1 MEQTPWFSH
10 YDKDV
15 PRTLVPYP
23 ERTLLDYI
31 ADTAREHP
39 DLPAL
44 LFKGLR
50 IPYGE
55 LERVTDVFA
64 AALAELGVKKGDR
77 VALLLPNCPQFIIA
91 ELGVWKAGG
100 TVCPLNPIYTEREL
114 EEPLNNC
121 APETIVT
128 LTLFYNR
135 VKSIQPNTKLRRVIA
150 TNIKEFLPPVLR
162 FLFTL
167 VKEKKEGHRIRLQP
181 GDLWFSDLLKPT
193 GPDRRPSVSISPD
206 DPAVILLSGGTTG
219 TPKGAVGTHRGL
231 MMSGLQLNCWVKNLK
246 SESQDIALLP
256 LPLFHVYAHAGI
268 QCRGFVS
275 GSALS
280 LIPNPR
286 DIKDILHTI
295 RKVRPSFFVSV
306 PTLFIALLNHPDV
319 KAGKVD
325 FKSVKLCISGAAPLM
340 AETKKSFEELTGGRI
355 LEGYSLTEAM
365 MACTVNPALGVRK
378 IGSIGMPLPDVE
390 VRIADPDAGDK
401 TLPTGEVGEILMRAP
416 QLMQGYWQNP
426 VETAGVLQ
434 VHGEGGPWLHTGDLG
449 YMDEDGYVFIV
460 DRKKDVIKPSGF
472 QVWPREV
479 EEVVSSHPA
488 VLEVG
493 VAGVPD
499 DYQGEAVKAWVVLRS
514 GQEATADEIRQHC
527 RQKLAPYKVPKHVEF
542 RQSLPKSMVGK
553 VLRRLLAQEER
564 AKVAEKKKPRCSGHE
579 A

>member
-1 MEQTPWFSH
+1 MEQAPWFRS
-10 YDKDV
+10 YDEGV
-15 PRTLVPYP
+15 PKTLRPYP

-44 LFKGLR
+44 LFKGMR
-50 IPYGE
+50 VSYGE
-55 LERVTDVFA
+55 LDRITDAFA
-64 AALAELGVKKGDR
+64 VSLAEQGVKKGDR

-91 ELGVWKAGG
+91 ELGAWKAGT

-114 EEPLNNC
+114 EEPLVNLG
-121 APETIVT
+121 PETMVT
-128 LTLFYNR
+128 LTPFYNR
-135 VKSIQPNTKLRRVIA
+135 IKKIQPNTKLKRVIA
-150 TNIKEFLPPVLR
+150 TNIKEFLPPLLR

-167 VKEKKEGHRIRLQP
+167 AKEKKEGHRIHLQP
-181 GDLWFSDLLKPT
+181 GDLWFSDLLKT
-193 GPDRRPSVSISPD
+193 KESMKKPSVSVGLD

-219 TPKGAVGTHRGL
+219 TPKGAVGTHRCL
-231 MMSGLQLNCWVKNLK
+231 VSSGLQLNAWVKNIK
-246 SESQDIALLP
+246 SASQDVVMLP
-256 LPLFHVYAHAGI
+256 LPLFHVYANAGI
-268 QCRGFVS
+268 QCDSFV
-275 GSALS
+275 GGHALS
-280 LIPNPR
+280 LVPNPR
-286 DIKDILHTI
+286 DIKDIIHTI
-295 RKVRPSFFVSV
+295 RKERPTFFISV

-325 FKSVKLCISGAAPLM
+325 FKSIKLCISGAAPLM

-378 IGSIGMPLPDVE
+378 IGSIGLPLPDVE
-390 VRIADPDAGDK
+390 VRIADPEFGDK
-401 TLPTGEVGEILMRAP
+401 ILPSGEVGEVLMRAP

-479 EEVVSSHPA
+479 EEVVSSYPA

-493 VAGVPD
+493 VAGISD
-499 DYQGEAVKAWVVLRS
+499 DYQGEAVKAWVVLRP
-514 GQEATADEIRQHC
+514 GQQTTADEIRQYC

-542 RQSLPKSMVGK
+542 RESLPKSMVGK
-553 VLRRLLAQEER
+553 VLRRVLAQEER
-564 AKVAEKKKPRCSGHE
+564 MKRTS
-579 A
+579 

>member
-1 MEQTPWFSH
+1 MEQTPWLSH
-10 YDKDV
+10 YDAGV
-15 PRTLVPYP
+15 PKTLRPYP

-39 DLPAL
+39 DHSAL

-50 IPYGE
+50 VPYGE
-55 LERVTDVFA
+55 LERVTDAFA

-91 ELGVWKAGG
+91 ELGVWKAGA

-114 EEPLNNC
+114 EEPLVNC

-135 VKSIQPNTKLRRVIA
+135 VKSIQPNTKLKRVIA

-162 FLFTL
+162 LLFTL
-167 VKEKKEGHRIRLQP
+167 VKEKKEGHRIHLQP
-181 GDLWFSDLLKPT
+181 GDLWFSDLLKPKEPM
-193 GPDRRPSVSISPD
+193 GKPSVSISPD
-206 DPAVILLSGGTTG
+206 DPAIILLSGGTTG
-219 TPKGAVGTHRGL
+219 TPKGAVGTHRSL
-231 MMSGLQLNCWVKNLK
+231 VSSGLQLTSWVKNLK
-246 SESQDIALLP
+246 SESQDTVMLP
-256 LPLFHVYAHAGI
+256 LPLFHVYANAGI
-268 QCRGFVS
+268 QCEVFVS

-286 DIKDILHTI
+286 DIKDVLHTI
-295 RKVRPSFFVSV
+295 RKDRPTFFISV

-325 FKSVKLCISGAAPLM
+325 FKSIKLCISGAAPLM

-365 MACTVNPALGVRK
+365 MACTVNPALGVKK

-390 VRIADPDAGDK
+390 VRIADPESGDK
-401 TLPTGEVGEILMRAP
+401 NLPTGEVGEILMRAP

-426 VETAGVLQ
+426 EETAGVLQ

-449 YMDEDGYVFIV
+449 YMDEDGYIFIV

-493 VAGVPD
+493 VAGVSD

-514 GQEATADEIRQHC
+514 GQQATADEIRQYC

-542 RQSLPKSMVGK
+542 RESLPKSMVGK
-553 VLRRLLAQEER
+553 VLRRLLAEE
-564 AKVAEKKKPRCSGHE
+564 EKTKHTH
-579 A
+579 

>member
-1 MEQTPWFSH
+1 MEQTPWFRH
-10 YDKDV
+10 YDEGV
-15 PRTLVPYP
+15 PRTLCPYP

-31 ADTAREHP
+31 ADSARESP
-39 DLPAL
+39 DHPAL

-50 IPYGE
+50 TTYGE
-55 LERVTDVFA
+55 LEKLSDAFA
-64 AALAELGVKKGDR
+64 VALVGLGVKKGDR

-91 ELGVWKAGG
+91 ELGAWKAGA
-100 TVCPLNPIYTEREL
+100 TVFPLNPIYTQSEL
-114 EEPLNNC
+114 EGPLANC

-135 VKSIQPNTKLRRVIA
+135 VKSIQPNTKLKRVIA
-150 TNIKEFLPPVLR
+150 SNIKEFLPPVLR
-162 FLFTL
+162 LLFTL
-167 VKEKKEGHRIRLQP
+167 VKEKKEGHRISLQP
-181 GDLWFSDLLKPT
+181 GDVWFSDLLKTT
-193 GPDRRPSVSISPD
+193 GPERKPSVSVSPD
-206 DPAVILLSGGTTG
+206 DPAIILLSGGTTG
-219 TPKGAVGTHRGL
+219 TPKGAVGTHRSL
-231 MMSGLQLNCWVKNLK
+231 VISGLQMGSWVKNLM
-246 SESQDIALLP
+246 SESQDIILLP
-256 LPLFHVYAHAGI
+256 IPLFHVYANAGI
-268 QCRGFVS
+268 QCSAFVS

-286 DIKDILHTI
+286 DIRDVLHSI
-295 RKVRPSFFVSV
+295 RKDRPTFFISV

-325 FKSVKLCISGAAPLM
+325 FKSIKLCISGAAPLM

-365 MACTVNPALGVRK
+365 MACTVNPALGVKK

-390 VRIADPDAGDK
+390 VRIVDPDSGDK
-401 TLPTGEVGEILMRAP
+401 ILPAGEVGEILLRAP

-426 VETAGVLQ
+426 EETAGVLR

-449 YMDEDGYVFIV
+449 YMDEDGYIFIV

-479 EEVVSSHPA
+479 EEVISSHPA

-514 GQEATADEIRQHC
+514 GQEATADQIRQYC

-542 RQSLPKSMVGK
+542 REGLPKSMVGK
-553 VLRRLLAQEER
+553 VMRRLLAQEER
-564 AKVAEKKKPRCSGHE
+564 AKRA
-579 A
+579 

>member
-1 MEQTPWFSH
+1 MEMTPWFRH
-10 YDKDV
+10 YDEGV
-15 PRTLVPYP
+15 PRTLRPYP
-23 ERTLLDYI
+23 ERTLLDYV
-31 ADTAREHP
+31 ADSAREHP
-39 DLPAL
+39 DHPAI

-50 IPYGE
+50 VTYGQ
-55 LERVTDVFA
+55 LERLSDAFA
-64 AALAELGVKKGDR
+64 VALAGLGVKKGDR
-77 VALLLPNCPQFIIA
+77 VALLLPNSPQFIIA
-91 ELGVWKAGG
+91 ELGAWKAGA
-100 TVCPLNPIYTEREL
+100 TVFPLNPMYTESEL
-114 EEPLNNC
+114 EGPLNNC

-135 VKSIQPNTKLRRVIA
+135 VKSIQPNTKLKRVIA
-150 TNIKEFLPPVLR
+150 SNIKDFLPPILR

-167 VKEKKEGHRIRLQP
+167 VKEKKEGHRIHLQP
-181 GDLWFSDLLKPT
+181 GDFWFSDLLKTT
-193 GPDRRPSVSISPD
+193 GPERKPSVSVSPD
-206 DPAVILLSGGTTG
+206 DPAIILLSGGTTG
-219 TPKGAVGTHRGL
+219 TPKGAVGTHRSL
-231 MMSGLQLNCWVKNLK
+231 VSSGLQLSSWVKNLK
-246 SESQDIALLP
+246 SESQDIIMLP
-256 LPLFHVYAHAGI
+256 LPLFHVYANAGI
-268 QCRGFVS
+268 QCEAFV
-275 GSALS
+275 GGNTLS
-280 LIPNPR
+280 LVPNPR
-286 DIKDILHTI
+286 DITDVLHAI
-295 RKVRPSFFVSV
+295 RKDRPTFFVSV

-325 FKSVKLCISGAAPLM
+325 FKSIKLCISGAAPLM

-365 MACTVNPALGVRK
+365 MACTVNPASGVKK

-390 VRIADPDAGDK
+390 ARIVDPDSGEK
-401 TLPTGEVGEILMRAP
+401 ILPAGEVGEILLRAP

-426 VETAGVLQ
+426 EETAGVLQ

-449 YMDEDGYVFIV
+449 YMDEDGYIFIV

-479 EEVVSSHPA
+479 EEVISSHPA

-514 GQEATADEIRQHC
+514 GQQATADEIRQYC

-542 RQSLPKSMVGK
+542 REGLPKSMVGK

-564 AKVAEKKKPRCSGHE
+564 AKRA
-579 A
+579 

>member
-1 MEQTPWFSH
+1 MEMTPWFRH
-10 YDKDV
+10 YDEGV
-15 PRTLVPYP
+15 PRTLRPYP

-31 ADTAREHP
+31 ADSAREHP
-39 DLPAL
+39 DHPAI

-50 IPYGE
+50 VTYGQ
-55 LERVTDVFA
+55 LERLSDAFA
-64 AALAELGVKKGDR
+64 VALAGLGVKKGDR
-77 VALLLPNCPQFIIA
+77 VALLLPNSPQFIIA
-91 ELGVWKAGG
+91 ELGAWKAGAM
-100 TVCPLNPIYTEREL
+100 VFPLNPMYTESEL
-114 EEPLNNC
+114 EGPLNNC

-135 VKSIQPNTKLRRVIA
+135 VKSIQPNTKLKRVIA
-150 TNIKEFLPPVLR
+150 SNIKDFLPPILR

-167 VKEKKEGHRIRLQP
+167 VKEKKEGHRIHLQP
-181 GDLWFSDLLKPT
+181 GDFWFSDLLKTT
-193 GPDRRPSVSISPD
+193 GPERKPSVSVSPD
-206 DPAVILLSGGTTG
+206 DPAIILLSGGTTG
-219 TPKGAVGTHRGL
+219 TPKGAVGTHRSL
-231 MMSGLQLNCWVKNLK
+231 VSSGLQLSSWVKNLK
-246 SESQDIALLP
+246 SESQDIIMLP
-256 LPLFHVYAHAGI
+256 LPLFHVYANAGI
-268 QCRGFVS
+268 QCEAFV
-275 GSALS
+275 GGNTLS
-280 LIPNPR
+280 LVPNPR
-286 DIKDILHTI
+286 DITDVLHAI
-295 RKVRPSFFVSV
+295 RKDRPTFFVSV

-325 FKSVKLCISGAAPLM
+325 FKSIKLCISGAAPLM

-365 MACTVNPALGVRK
+365 MACTVNPASGVKK

-390 VRIADPDAGDK
+390 ARIVDPDSGEK
-401 TLPTGEVGEILMRAP
+401 ILPAGEVGEILLRAP

-426 VETAGVLQ
+426 EETAGVLQ

-449 YMDEDGYVFIV
+449 YMDEDGYIFIV

-479 EEVVSSHPA
+479 EEVISSHPA

-514 GQEATADEIRQHC
+514 GQQATADEIRQYC

-542 RQSLPKSMVGK
+542 REGLPKSMVGK

-564 AKVAEKKKPRCSGHE
+564 AKRA
-579 A
+579 

>member
-1 MEQTPWFSH
+1 MEQTPWLRH
-10 YDKDV
+10 YDEGV
-15 PRTLVPYP
+15 PRTLRPYP

-31 ADTAREHP
+31 ADSAREHP
-39 DLPAL
+39 DSPAL

-50 IPYGE
+50 VTYGE
-55 LERVTDVFA
+55 LERLSDAFA
-64 AALAELGVKKGDR
+64 VALDGLGVKKGDR
-77 VALLLPNCPQFIIA
+77 VALLLPNSPQFIIA
-91 ELGVWKAGG
+91 EVGAWKAGA
-100 TVCPLNPIYTEREL
+100 TVFPLNPIYTESEL
-114 EEPLNNC
+114 EGPLNNC
-121 APETIVT
+121 APETIIT

-135 VKSIQPNTKLRRVIA
+135 IKSIQPNTKLRRVIA
-150 TNIKEFLPPVLR
+150 TNIKEFLPPLLR

-181 GDLWFSDLLKPT
+181 GDLWFSDLLKTT
-193 GPDRRPSVSISPD
+193 GPRRKPSVSVSPD
-206 DPAVILLSGGTTG
+206 DPAIILLSGGTTG
-219 TPKGAVGTHRGL
+219 TPKGAVGTHRSL
-231 MMSGLQLNCWVKNLK
+231 VSSGLQMTEWVRNLK
-246 SESQDIALLP
+246 NEKQDIAMLP
-256 LPLFHVYAHAGI
+256 LPLFHVYANAGI
-268 QCRGFVS
+268 QSEVFVT

-286 DIKDILHTI
+286 DIKDVLHAI
-295 RKVRPSFFVSV
+295 RKDRPTFFISV

-325 FKSVKLCISGAAPLM
+325 FKSIKLCISGAAPLM

-365 MACTVNPALGVRK
+365 MACTVNPALGVKK
-378 IGSIGMPLPDVE
+378 IGSIGIPLPDVE
-390 VRIADPDAGDK
+390 ARIVDPDSGDK
-401 TLPTGEVGEILMRAP
+401 ILPTGEVGEILLRAP

-426 VETAGVLQ
+426 QETAGVLR

-449 YMDEDGYVFIV
+449 YMDEDGYIFIV

-479 EEVVSSHPA
+479 EEVISSHPA

-514 GQEATADEIRQHC
+514 GQEVTADEIRQHC
-527 RQKLAPYKVPKHVEF
+527 RQKLAPYKVPKHIEF
-542 RQSLPKSMVGK
+542 REGLPKSMVGK
-553 VLRRLLAQEER
+553 VLRRLLAEEER
-564 AKVAEKKKPRCSGHE
+564 AKRA
-579 A
+579 

>member
-1 MEQTPWFSH
+1 MEQTPWFRH
-10 YDKDV
+10 YDEGV
-15 PRTLVPYP
+15 PKTLRPYP

-31 ADTAREHP
+31 ADTARERPNH
-39 DLPAL
+39 PAL
-44 LFKGLR
+44 LFKGSK
-50 IPYGE
+50 IAYAE
-55 LERVTDVFA
+55 LEKLSDAFA
-64 AALAELGVKKGDR
+64 VALAELGVKKGDR

-91 ELGVWKAGG
+91 ELGVWKAGA
-100 TVCPLNPIYTEREL
+100 TVCPLNPIYTESEL
-114 EEPLNNC
+114 EEALTNC
-121 APETIVT
+121 APETMVT

-135 VKSIQPNTKLRRVIA
+135 IKSIQPNTKLKRVIA

-162 FLFTL
+162 LLFTL
-167 VKEKKEGHRIRLQP
+167 VKEKKEGHRIHLQP
-181 GDLWFSDLLKPT
+181 GDFWFSDLLKAT
-193 GPDRRPSVSISPD
+193 GRERKPSVSISPN

-219 TPKGAVGTHRGL
+219 TPKGAVGTHRCL
-231 MMSGLQLNCWVKNLK
+231 MMSGLQLNSWVKNLK
-246 SESQDIALLP
+246 NEAQDIALLP
-256 LPLFHVYAHAGI
+256 LPLFHVYANAGI
-268 QCRGFVS
+268 QCQVFVS
-275 GSALS
+275 RSALS

-286 DIKDILHTI
+286 DIKDLLHTI
-295 RKVRPSFFVSV
+295 RKVHPTFFISV

-325 FKSVKLCISGAAPLM
+325 FKSIKLCISGAAPLM

-365 MACTVNPALGVRK
+365 MACTVNPALGVKK

-390 VRIADPDAGDK
+390 VRIAHPESGDK
-401 TLPTGEVGEILMRAP
+401 ILPTGEVGEVLMRAP

-426 VETAGVLQ
+426 EETAGVLQ

-449 YMDEDGYVFIV
+449 YMDEDGYIFIV

-479 EEVVSSHPA
+479 EEVISSHPA

-514 GQEATADEIRQHC
+514 GQQATVDEIRQYC
-527 RQKLAPYKVPKHVEF
+527 RQKLAAYKVPKHVEF
-542 RQSLPKSMVGK
+542 RENLPKSMVGK
-553 VLRRLLAQEER
+553 VLRRLLAQEEK
-564 AKVAEKKKPRCSGHE
+564 AKRVQQENPVR
-579 A
+579 